1 MPIKSAVQSTE
12 QGNINNMENY
22 ANTLTVKERNAMA
35 ISVLDNTKRLFSAV
49 NVQTLNDAEILLK
62 SWDKVDSFTKIGLA
76 TIVDKVHREKL
87 FEADKFKS
95 IDKWAKSRIGIAKTQ
110 TYNYINVAKLL
121 EIDEDGNINC
131 LVPYDTLKYSKGW
144 DFSQLCEIYQK
155 DENLMQLILDDC
167 ENDKINPS
175 MQPKQIRKHINQYK
189 NPTPE
194 GEAPEAPEAPEKKVD
209 KIRYEFTQD
218 MLDEIHKIL
227 GGFKCYGQIAE
238 IFNKAK
244 V

>member
-1 MPIKSAVQSTE
+1 
-12 QGNINNMENY
+12 MENY
-22 ANTLTVKERNAMA
+22 ANTLTVKERQTTALS
-35 ISVLDNTKRLFSAV
+35 ILDNTKRLFSAV
-49 NVQTLNDAEILLK
+49 NVQTLNDAEILLR

-87 FEADKFKS
+87 YEADKFKS
-95 IDKWAKSRIGIAKTQ
+95 IDKWAKSRIGIGKTQ

-121 EIDEDGNINC
+121 EIDENGIIIC
-131 LVPYDTLKYSKGW
+131 KVPYDALKYSKGW

-155 DENLMQLILDDC
+155 DESLMQLVLDDC
-167 ENDKINPS
+167 ENDIINPS

-189 NPTPE
+189 NPTTE
-194 GEAPEAPEAPEKKVD
+194 SEATESEATEVEATESTEKIET
-209 KIRYEFTQD
+209 IRYEFTQA
-218 MLDEIHKIL
+218 MLDEIHTIL
-227 GGFKCYGQIAE
+227 SGYKCFGQIAE